1 MYVPA
6 DFKQENIPALH
17 DAIRRSGFGTLVT
30 MGEDG
35 LEASHVPML
44 IDPDVGPFGILHGHI
59 ARANLQ
65 WRRAT
70 TGVQALAIFLG
81 PNAYISPSWYPT
93 KPLTGKVVP
102 TWNYVAV
109 HAYGTIGF
117 FDDPSDLRAIV
128 TKLTETHE
136 AHRAEPWQVDDAPAE
151 FIDSM
156 VRGIVGFRLT
166 IERVEGKWKLS
177 QNRPAEDIAGVCE
190 GLRSEGGDAQH
201 AVAATMAGRD

>member
-1 MYVPA
+1 MFRRISSKKAYPPCTTPFA
-6 DFKQENIPALH
+6 DR
-17 DAIRRSGFGTLVT
+17 DSGTLVT

-44 IDPDVGPFGILHGHI
+44 IEPDVGPFGTLHGHI

-81 PNAYISPSWYPT
+81 PNAYITPSWYPT
-93 KPLTGKVVP
+93 KSLTGKVVP

-109 HAYGTIGF
+109 HVYGTIGF
-117 FDDPSDLRAIV
+117 LDDPSDLRAIV

-136 AHRAEPWQVDDAPAE
+136 AHRAEPWQVGDAPAE

-156 VRGIVGFRLT
+156 LRGIVGFKLAIGR
-166 IERVEGKWKLS
+166 IEGEWKLS
-177 QNRPAEDIAGVCE
+177 QNRSAEDIAGVRE
-190 GLRSEGGDAQH
+190 GLRSEGSEMQR
-201 AVAATMAGRD
+201 AVAAAMAGRD